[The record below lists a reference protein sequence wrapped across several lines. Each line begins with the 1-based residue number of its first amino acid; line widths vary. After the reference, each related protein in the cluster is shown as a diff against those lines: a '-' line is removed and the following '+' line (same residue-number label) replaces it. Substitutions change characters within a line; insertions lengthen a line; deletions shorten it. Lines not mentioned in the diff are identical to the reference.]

1 MNPSER
7 YKPWNDAEETPDKAT
22 TKRMLAEALNI
33 AVQFTMKNHL
43 YQFDGKVMRQKRGG
57 PIGPGLTGDVAQV
70 FMVWW
75 DQQMIK
81 KLEANG
87 MRVLL
92 YLRYVDD
99 IIVVVR
105 DMSVNQDVGGAQ
117 PRDETNMLKVQ
128 EVANT
133 IHPSIQVTIDCPS
146 RHEDAK
152 MPVLDLKAWPTQE
165 RDKVTRETTVR
176 IVHEHYSKE
185 ISAKAVVNARS
196 ALPVKTKRTIHTQEV
211 VRILRNCSR
220 HLPWSVAREHVEQY
234 MARMQFSGYKKEF
247 RAEVVE
253 SALKAYDM
261 MTERDATGEEPLYR
275 PKGWKRVERAKG
287 RRTKRTDWFRG
298 KKGNESVIF
307 IPATPHGGLRRRF
320 VKAIEEAKVRIGV
333 AEVPGTSPKRRLQR
347 SDPFK
352 EKKCKDENC
361 LVCVEGDGGRC
372 RVDGITYKVTCKR
385 CDEVYVGETSKNA
398 YTRGLEH
405 LYSVTAPVSD
415 PTKPKPTLR
424 AHVDER
430 HSADPSPPKFKM
442 EVTGVYAG
450 DATKRQV
457 SEAVKIRNTA
467 GQMNR
472 QEEWRQIRLPRLGL
486 S

>member
-57 PIGPGLTGDVAQV
+57 PIGLGLTGDVAQI

-234 MARMQFSGYKKEF
+234 VARMQSSGNKK
-247 RAEVVE
+247 
-253 SALKAYDM
+253 
-261 MTERDATGEEPLYR
+261 
-275 PKGWKRVERAKG
+275 
-287 RRTKRTDWFRG
+287 
-298 KKGNESVIF
+298 
-307 IPATPHGGLRRRF
+307 
-320 VKAIEEAKVRIGV
+320 
-333 AEVPGTSPKRRLQR
+333 
-347 SDPFK
+347 
-352 EKKCKDENC
+352 
-361 LVCVEGDGGRC
+361 
-372 RVDGITYKVTCKR
+372 
-385 CDEVYVGETSKNA
+385 
-398 YTRGLEH
+398 
-405 LYSVTAPVSD
+405 
-415 PTKPKPTLR
+415 
-424 AHVDER
+424 
-430 HSADPSPPKFKM
+430 
-442 EVTGVYAG
+442 
-450 DATKRQV
+450 
-457 SEAVKIRNTA
+457 
-467 GQMNR
+467 
-472 QEEWRQIRLPRLGL
+472 
-486 S
+486 

>member
-1 MNPSER
+1 
-7 YKPWNDAEETPDKAT
+7 
-22 TKRMLAEALNI
+22 
-33 AVQFTMKNHL
+33 
-43 YQFDGKVMRQKRGG
+43 
-57 PIGPGLTGDVAQV
+57 
-70 FMVWW
+70 MVS
-75 DQQMIK
+75 
-81 KLEANG
+81 
-87 MRVLL
+87 LL

-234 MARMQFSGYKKEF
+234 VARMQFSGYRKEF

-261 MTERDATGEEPLYR
+261 MTERDATGEEPLYS
-275 PKGWKRVERAKG
+275 
-287 RRTKRTDWFRG
+287 T
-298 KKGNESVIF
+298 
-307 IPATPHGGLRRRF
+307 GL
-320 VKAIEEAKVRIGV
+320 KIG
-333 AEVPGTSPKRRLQR
+333 
-347 SDPFK
+347 
-352 EKKCKDENC
+352 
-361 LVCVEGDGGRC
+361 
-372 RVDGITYKVTCKR
+372 
-385 CDEVYVGETSKNA
+385 
-398 YTRGLEH
+398 RGLSVLRGGEPRGQIGLEERREMSLSSSYQPH
-405 LYSVTAPVSD
+405 L
-415 PTKPKPTLR
+415 
-424 AHVDER
+424 
-430 HSADPSPPKFKM
+430 M
-442 EVTGVYAG
+442 E
-450 DATKRQV
+450 
-457 SEAVKIRNTA
+457 N
-467 GQMNR
+467 
-472 QEEWRQIRLPRLGL
+472 
-486 S
+486 